1 MKIVTYH
8 DNRIAS
14 IRENIEYEVNGNVLL
29 GDGTGIA
36 STLVKGVYE
45 VDEVP
50 EEIVTEKYCYT
61 EESGF
66 YINKNYKEP
75 IDESA
80 EIKKLQEQ
88 VTNLEL
94 ALTEIYESGV

>member
-8 DNRIAS
+8 DNRVAA
-14 IRENIEYEVNGNVLL
+14 IREEIDYEVNGNVLL

-50 EEIVTEKYCYT
+50 EEIVAEKYCYT
-61 EESGF
+61 KESGF
-66 YINKNYKEP
+66 YLNKNYVEP
-75 IDESA
+75 INEEDRFTD
-80 EIKKLQEQ
+80 I
-88 VTNLEL
+88 EL
-94 ALTEIYESGV
+94 ALAEIYEMIAEREV

>member
-8 DNRIAS
+8 DNRVAA
-14 IRENIEYEVNGNVLL
+14 IRENIDYEVNGNVLL

-36 STLVKGVYE
+36 ATLVKGVYE

-50 EEIVTEKYCYT
+50 EEIVAEKYCYA

-66 YINKNYKEP
+66 YINEDYKEP
-75 IDESA
+75 INEEDRFTD
-80 EIKKLQEQ
+80 I
-88 VTNLEL
+88 EL
-94 ALTEIYESGV
+94 ALAEIYELIEGGK